1 MNTLIK
7 VSAAPHPGSWHAINW
22 KQQYRT
28 VRRLQTRIVKATQE
42 KQWRRVKAL
51 QRLLTRS
58 FAAKTLAV
66 KRVTENTGSRRENME
81 HASREMECHSQ
92 HEEKRL

>member
-7 VSAAPHPGSWHAINW
+7 VSAAPHLGSWHTINW
-22 KQQYRT
+22 KRQYRT

-58 FAAKTLAV
+58 FAAKALAV
-66 KRVTENTGSRRENME
+66 RRVTENSGRKTPG
-81 HASREMECHSQ
+81 
-92 HEEKRL
+92 